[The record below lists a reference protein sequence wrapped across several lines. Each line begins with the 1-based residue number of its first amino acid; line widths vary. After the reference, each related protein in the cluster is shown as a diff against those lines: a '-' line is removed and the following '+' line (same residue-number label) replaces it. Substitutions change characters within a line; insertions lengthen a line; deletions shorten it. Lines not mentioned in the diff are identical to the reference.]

1 MKQVAAKKK
10 TPRKKPAARKLRR
23 VAASATDYYGTA
35 EFAEKLTAH
44 FFAAKRFALG
54 YAK

>member
-1 MKQVAAKKK
+1 MKKAPAKKKAAAKK
-10 TPRKKPAARKLRR
+10 TVARKARR
-23 VAASATDYYGTA
+23 SSDDAAYYGTP

>member
-1 MKQVAAKKK
+1 MKRAPSKKK
-10 TPRKKPAARKLRR
+10 AARKKTVSRKLRR
-23 VAASATDYYGTA
+23 GGPVAPDDYASP

-44 FFAAKRFALG
+44 FFAAKRIALG